1 MRQIFGLLLLS
12 SVGLSQAQVMGGPV
26 DYKSGNTACQGYL
39 AVDTLK
45 SGRRP
50 GILIIHDWNSIDD
63 YEMSRATQLAKM
75 GYVAMV
81 ADIYGKGVR
90 PTTTDESG
98 KQASKFKSDRMLFR
112 DRLRSALE
120 VLQKDS
126 SVDPNKIVAIGY
138 CFGGTGVLELA
149 RMGADLKGIVSFH
162 GGLDAASGLE
172 AGPIIPR
179 VLVCH
184 GADDPFVP
192 AAQIVDFKA
201 EFKAAKMEFVSYA
214 GAVHSFTNP
223 AAGADKASGAAYN
236 KAADDASWAKMKAFL
251 AEVLK

>member
-1 MRQIFGLLLLS
+1 MRQILAFCLLA
-12 SVGLSQAQVMGGPV
+12 VTACSQAQVMGGPI
-26 DYKSGNTACQGYL
+26 DYKSGNTACQGYI
-39 AVDTLK
+39 AIDTLK
-45 SGRRP
+45 SGKRP

-90 PTTTDESG
+90 PANTEESG
-98 KQASKFKSDRMLFR
+98 KQASKFKSDRNLFR
-112 DRLRSALE
+112 DRLRSALD
-120 VLQKDS
+120 VLEKDP
-126 SVDPNKIVAIGY
+126 SVDPKKIVAIGY

-149 RMGADLKGIVSFH
+149 RMGADLRGVVSFH

-172 AGPIIPR
+172 AGPVIPR

-192 AAQIVDFKA
+192 ASQVIDFKS
-201 EFKAAKMEFVSYA
+201 EFKAAKMEFNSYA
-214 GAVHSFTNP
+214 GAVHSFSNP
-223 AAGADKASGAAYN
+223 SAGTDKASGAAYN
-236 KAADDASWAKMKAFL
+236 KAADDASWVKMKAFL
-251 AEVLK
+251 VGVFK